1 MASRYATRSSYYV
14 AVSRTA
20 ERESWY
26 WEIRR
31 KRKAMGV
38 KLRQGGFPTALDA
51 ELAGK
56 QALEEFLNGL
66 SIQAATK

>member
-20 ERESWY
+20 ERDSWY

-38 KLRQGGFPTALDA
+38 KLRQGGFPTSLDA

-66 SIQAATK
+66 SIQAAAK

>member
-1 MASRYATRSSYYV
+1 MASRYVTRSSYFV

-20 ERESWY
+20 ERNSWY
-26 WEIRR
+26 WEICR

-38 KLRQGGFPTALDA
+38 KLRQGGFPTRIDA
-51 ELAGK
+51 DLAGK